1 MYSSRHRFSF
11 LIYVLPLRA
20 QGGRNQND
28 RQDDRNK
35 KDWAISSL
43 IESGNK
49 GKKNKMKRSE
59 LARIESKNCGDKRL
73 SLSLACKKLIALG
86 KA

>member
-1 MYSSRHRFSF
+1 MYSSGHRFSF

-43 IESGNK
+43 IESGN
-49 GKKNKMKRSE
+49 
-59 LARIESKNCGDKRL
+59 
-73 SLSLACKKLIALG
+73 
-86 KA
+86 